1 MNQLKAAR
9 RSGMGTKLLRMLM
22 IICSLGVEWKDPAKI
37 PVLEI
42 IDIWR
47 SQSTKNRYEGNIW
60 KAHMLAKDFGSS
72 TGGDGGGG
80 TGSDNETEKDGNV
93 DAMDDSGYFARFEEP
108 QPQHRGV
115 NAGVHLGTRQM

>member
-47 SQSTKNRYEGNIW
+47 SQSTKNRYEGN
-60 KAHMLAKDFGSS
+60 L
-72 TGGDGGGG
+72 
-80 TGSDNETEKDGNV
+80 
-93 DAMDDSGYFARFEEP
+93 
-108 QPQHRGV
+108 
-115 NAGVHLGTRQM
+115 

>member
-1 MNQLKAAR
+1 
-9 RSGMGTKLLRMLM
+9 
-22 IICSLGVEWKDPAKI
+22 
-37 PVLEI
+37 
-42 IDIWR
+42 
-47 SQSTKNRYEGNIW
+47 
-60 KAHMLAKDFGSS
+60 MLAKAFGSS